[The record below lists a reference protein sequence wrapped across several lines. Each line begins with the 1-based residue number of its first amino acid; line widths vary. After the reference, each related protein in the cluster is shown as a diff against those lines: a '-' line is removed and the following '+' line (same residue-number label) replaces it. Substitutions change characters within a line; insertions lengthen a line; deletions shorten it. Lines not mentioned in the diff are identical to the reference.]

1 MPSVAMRPLGRDM
14 LLGEVENA
22 RGESVDVGE
31 GTRGVV
37 LLLSRDGDG
46 VLLMGGVRAVEVN
59 GRRPSIFSLLLLLLL
74 LPRYLYP

>member
-22 RGESVDVGE
+22 RDELVDVDE
-31 GTRGVV
+31 STRGVV

-46 VLLMGGVRAVEVN
+46 VLVRGGVRAVEVKD
-59 GRRPSIFSLLLLLLL
+59 RRPNTLRLLLLL